1 MRFTAEISC
10 FESTFENDGLQPLGH
25 QLSPRHFESEDVEAT
40 VSIKSNPRRSI
51 SMPPRSRKVSSK
63 KSMSRIS
70 EEEMLELYK
79 MSFGGGGARK
89 EEQKREEEELRK
101 KMTRKPS
108 RKVSRQ
114 GDYLIV
120 QERLGVLMSQTG
132 AQQVKESRYLINSD
146 EYNCVC
152 KDLGLLPVR

>member
-1 MRFTAEISC
+1 MGSQVQDALHGGDRC

-108 RKVSRQ
+108 RKDAP
-114 GDYLIV
+114 GPLEDW
-120 QERLGVLMSQTG
+120 
-132 AQQVKESRYLINSD
+132 KINVFSF
-146 EYNCVC
+146 CRP
-152 KDLGLLPVR
+152 K

>member
-1 MRFTAEISC
+1 M
-10 FESTFENDGLQPLGH
+10 G
-25 QLSPRHFESEDVEAT
+25 EDAEAT
-40 VSIKSNPRRSI
+40 VSIQSNPRRSI

-70 EEEMLELYK
+70 EEELLELYK

-101 KMTRKPS
+101 KMIKPS

-132 AQQVKESRYLINSD
+132 AQQVKE
-146 EYNCVC
+146 
-152 KDLGLLPVR
+152 